1 VVSETATVRVLLRI
15 RGSRSLGSAARAG
28 LVGRGIFYLLLAALV
43 LALLLGEP
51 AEQQANANGALS
63 AVESTRIGTALLVL
77 AGAGF
82 AAFGVLRIVGALT
95 DHRHGRLRRLST
107 AGQGVVYLGLSL
119 GTFAFLLGLHALGS
133 ESEQGRTARTLLG
146 LPGGRVLLVA
156 VGVVFL
162 CTCLWQLFVAAS
174 GGFADTLHTE
184 RMERPVRRLTMLTAR
199 LGIPARA
206 LSVAPVG
213 AFLVVAG
220 VRGKATSA
228 RGLNAFLLD
237 LVQAPWGRVL
247 VVLVAAGFAVFA
259 TYSFLE
265 AAYRQVSAGA

>member
-1 VVSETATVRVLLRI
+1 VVSETATLRVLLRI
-15 RGSRSLGSAARAG
+15 RSSRSLDVAARAG
-28 LVGRGIFYLLLAALV
+28 LVVRGIFYLLLAVLV
-43 LALLLGEP
+43 LALLLGRP
-51 AEQQANANGALS
+51 VVRQANANGALS
-63 AVESTRIGTALLVL
+63 AVEDTHVGTALLVV
-77 AGAGF
+77 AAVGF
-82 AAFGVLRIVGALT
+82 AAFGLLRVVGALT
-95 DHRHGRLRRLST
+95 DHRPGRLRRLST
-107 AGQGVVYLGLSL
+107 AGQGVLYLGLSL
-119 GTFAFLLGLHALGS
+119 GTVAFLLGLHALGS
-133 ESEQGRTARTLLG
+133 EGEQSRTASTVLG
-146 LPGGRVLLVA
+146 LPGGRVWLVA
-156 VGVVFL
+156 VGLVFL

-184 RMERPVRRLTMLTAR
+184 RMDHPLRWLTLLTGR

-213 AFLVVAG
+213 VFLVVAG
-220 VRGKATSA
+220 ARGKANSA

-265 AAYRQVSAGA
+265 AAFRQVSAGS